1 MCIFMFRIAGR
12 QFPVGQPPH
21 LNSTVSIFWIFIPG
35 RQVKYYHSKNLTS
48 QLLSDIFCKQ
58 KTPSWLYGDFGC
70 QLYAAVGF
78 YFGIGVIFSLGL
90 IILDSYV
97 ITFSKM
103 RFLKMINIK
112 NFPPFLKRTHNFL
125 FRVDRAPQTFLPGSH
140 SKI

>member
-35 RQVKYYHSKNLTS
+35 WQVKYQHSKNPNDSLT
-48 QLLSDIFCKQ
+48 FFVK